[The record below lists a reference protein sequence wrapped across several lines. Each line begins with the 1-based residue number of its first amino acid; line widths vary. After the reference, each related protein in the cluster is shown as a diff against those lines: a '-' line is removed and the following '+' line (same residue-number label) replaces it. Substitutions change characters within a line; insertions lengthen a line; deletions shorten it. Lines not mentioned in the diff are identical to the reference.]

1 MVMDQEN
8 SIAHSENLFMAL
20 KSDIALNIKKVPGNH
35 GLITTRIVTT
45 PTQTTYLP

>member
-8 SIAHSENLFMAL
+8 SQAHSEHIIMAFT
-20 KSDIALNIKKVPGNH
+20 SNIDLNIKKVPGDH